1 MYLIIFIILIIDY
14 IIYLNMFFFIKQRN
28 AHIIETTLCFIFYI
42 KYIVQN
48 NKIKSI
54 IDNIYFL

>member
-28 AHIIETTLCFIFYI
+28 AHIIETTFMLYI
-42 KYIVQN
+42 LY
-48 NKIKSI
+48 KIYCTKQ
-54 IDNIYFL
+54 